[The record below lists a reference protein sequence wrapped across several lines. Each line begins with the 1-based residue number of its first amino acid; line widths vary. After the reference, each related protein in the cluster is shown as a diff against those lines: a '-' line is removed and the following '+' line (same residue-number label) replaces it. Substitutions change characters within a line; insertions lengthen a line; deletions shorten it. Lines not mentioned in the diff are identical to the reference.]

1 MNTYTIYDEFITLG
15 KLLKEAAI
23 IETGGA
29 AKHFLAT
36 NDVLYNGEYEN
47 RRGKKLFDGDV
58 LEFPGFGL
66 KISIV
71 AATADEIAEHQAE
84 LDEEARVKAIVKKI
98 NAANKKTETRQK
110 SAANNKEQYFKRKT
124 SKPKFPGSK

>member
-1 MNTYTIYDEFITLG
+1 M
-15 KLLKEAAI
+15 
-23 IETGGA
+23 
-29 AKHFLAT
+29 
-36 NDVLYNGEYEN
+36 
-47 RRGKKLFDGDV
+47 

-98 NAANKKTETRQK
+98 NADNKKTEMRQK
-110 SAANNKEQYFKRKT
+110 SAANNKEQYYKRKT
-124 SKPKFPGSK
+124 SKPKFPGAK

>member
-29 AKHFLAT
+29 AKNFLAN
-36 NDVLYNGEYEN
+36 NDVLYNGSYEN

-66 KISIV
+66 KINID
-71 AATADEIAEHQAE
+71 AATAEEIAEHQAE

-98 NAANKKTETRQK
+98 NADNRKTETRQK

>member
-36 NDVLYNGEYEN
+36 HDVLYNGELEN
-47 RRGKKLFDGDV
+47 RRGKKLFDGDI
-58 LEFPGFGL
+58 LDFPEFGL
-66 KISIV
+66 KINIV
-71 AATADEIAEHQAE
+71 AATAEEMTAHQAE
-84 LDEEARVKAIVKKI
+84 LDEEARVKALVKKI
-98 NAANKKTETRQK
+98 NADNKKSESRKK
-110 SAANNKEQYFKRKT
+110 SATNNKAQYFKRKT
-124 SKPKFPGSK
+124 SKPKFPGAK